1 MSTEFAE
8 SAAAAALSEAAPS
21 FATENPATREDG
33 GFVPSPGLPSPMN
46 TTAPFVLRNDLPA
59 NGTVELPQVIRR
71 DLQGDASGKPRVV
84 PWIGHKI
91 AKAVAAACFVE
102 GQAAEVG
109 RQVQAEIEFRMRRE
123 RPSFVHIE
131 QLQDMVEE
139 TLIEIGHAKVA
150 LAYGKYRATR
160 AAERAFG
167 TAPADD
173 SGQQLE
179 LATREQLADIRARLS
194 FAKIGLKLT
203 VSDDDLVARLLRS
216 TSLNLTADERR
227 DTIVLNAKSLLDL
240 DPDARFFSA
249 RILLSYIYEETLP
262 WKVADGPH
270 TLKEAHRRA
279 FIEYIPKGIALRR
292 LDPRLAEFD
301 LKKLAAAL
309 DPFADLQFD
318 FIGIQNLFD
327 RYLIHSQDGVTGR
340 KRRLEAPQIFWLRVA
355 MGLSILEKE
364 REARAIEFYGIYKS
378 RRACSSTPTLFNS
391 GAVHPQLSSCYL
403 LYCGDSIEQ
412 ISETWRRFSQ
422 LSKWAGGLGCSWT
435 AIRGAGAHIHGTNGE
450 SSGVIPFLNVSN
462 DIAIAV
468 NQGGKRPGALC
479 SYLELWHADIEDFL
493 DLRKET
499 GDDRR
504 RTHNMN
510 TAQWIPDLFMKRL
523 KAISDGALPKDA
535 TWTLFRTNDVPD
547 LPELCGRAF
556 EERYA
561 HYEDLA
567 HGGKIWSRKVRVLAL
582 WKRMLEMLF
591 ETGHPWITF
600 KDPCNLRSPQDHA
613 GVIHNSNLCTE
624 ITLNTSDDEVA
635 VCNLAS
641 INLAAHLRE
650 DGELDHDKLRATIKV
665 VMRMLDNVI
674 DINFYPVEAAAR
686 ANQRHRPV
694 GLGVMG
700 MQDALYDKRIA
711 FDSPAAVAFNDE
723 ALEAIAYHAYGAS
736 SDLAAERGRYESY
749 AGSKWDRG
757 LLPLDT
763 LEHLEKER
771 GLPVLV
777 DRTARLDWEA
787 LRAKIAAQG
796 MRNSN
801 CLAIA
806 PTATIANIL
815 GCTPCIEPT
824 YKHIHTKSNMSGEFI
839 RTNDHLLRDLQA
851 RGLWDEEM
859 LADLKYFDGSVQG
872 IERVPAEFKTLY
884 KTAFEIAPT
893 WILQCA
899 AVRQKWIDQGQS
911 TNLWLAESDARTAS
925 FMYREAWERGLKTT
939 YYLRTLNKS
948 AIDSSNRDR
957 RPAAEPKREYTA
969 EEKTACSIEAM
980 RNGGVC
986 DACQ

>member
-1 MSTEFAE
+1 
-8 SAAAAALSEAAPS
+8 
-21 FATENPATREDG
+21 
-33 GFVPSPGLPSPMN
+33 MN
-46 TTAPFVLRNDLPA
+46 TTTATFTLRNELPA
-59 NGTVELPQVIRR
+59 SGTAEFPQVIRR
-71 DLQGDASGKPRVV
+71 DLAGDPSGKPRVV
-84 PWIGHKI
+84 PWLGHKI

-102 GQAAEVG
+102 GQEESIG
-109 RQVQAEIEFRMRRE
+109 LQVQAEIEYRMRRE

-150 LAYGKYRATR
+150 LAYGKYRAKR
-160 AAERAFG
+160 AAEREHG
-167 TAPADD
+167 VTPSDD

-179 LATREQLADIRARLS
+179 LATREQLGDIRARIS
-194 FAKIGLKLT
+194 FAKIGLSLALT
-203 VSDDDLVARLLRS
+203 DDELLVRLLRS
-216 TSLNLTADERR
+216 TSINLTALERR
-227 DTIVLNAKSLLDL
+227 ETIVLNAKSLLDL
-240 DPDARFFSA
+240 DADARFFAA

-262 WKVADGPH
+262 WKVADGPQA
-270 TLKEAHRRA
+270 LKEAHRRA
-279 FIEYIPKGIALRR
+279 FIAYIPQGIALRR

-301 LKKLAAAL
+301 LPKLAVAL

-318 FIGIQNLFD
+318 FIGIQTLFD
-327 RYLIHSQDGVTGR
+327 RYLIHDTDGVTGR

-355 MGLSILEKE
+355 MGLSVLETE
-364 REARAIEFYGIYKS
+364 RETRAVEFYGLYKS
-378 RRACSSTPTLFNS
+378 RRACSSTPTLFNA
-391 GAVHPQLSSCYL
+391 GTMHPQLSSCYL
-403 LYCGDSIEQ
+403 LYCGDSIEE
-412 ISETWRRFSQ
+412 ITETWRRFSH

-450 SSGVIPFLNVSN
+450 SSGVIPFLKVSN

-523 KAISDGALPKDA
+523 KLISEGALPKDA
-535 TWTLFRTNDVPD
+535 TWSLFRTNDVPD

-556 EERYA
+556 ETRYE
-561 HYEDLA
+561 HYEQLA
-567 HGGKIWSRKVRVLAL
+567 AEGKVWSRKVRVLQL

-591 ETGHPWITF
+591 ETGHPWMTF
-600 KDPCNLRSPQDHA
+600 KDPCNLRSPQDHV

-624 ITLNTSDDEVA
+624 ITLNTSNDEVA

-650 DGELDHDKLRATIKV
+650 DGALDHDKLRATITV
-665 VMRMLDNVI
+665 LMRMLDNVI
-674 DINFYPVEAAAR
+674 DINFYPVEAAAN
-686 ANQRHRPV
+686 ANQKHRPV

-700 MQDALYDKRIA
+700 LQDALYDKRIA
-711 FDSPAAVAFNDE
+711 FDTPEAVSFNDE
-723 ALEAIAYHAYGAS
+723 ALEAIAYHAYSAS
-736 SDLAAERGRYESY
+736 SDLAAERGHYASY
-749 AGSKWDRG
+749 AGSKWERG

-763 LEHLEKER
+763 LELLEKER
-771 GLPVLV
+771 GVPVLV
-777 DRTARLDWEA
+777 ERTSRLDWDA
-787 LRAKIAAQG
+787 LRTKIAAQG

-806 PTATIANIL
+806 PTATISNIV

-839 RTNDHLLRDLQA
+839 RTNDQLLRDLQA
-851 RGLWDEEM
+851 LGVWDEEM

-872 IERVPAEFKTLY
+872 IERVPAELKALY
-884 KTAFEIAPT
+884 KTAFEVAPT

-899 AVRQKWIDQGQS
+899 AARQKWIDQAQS

-948 AIDSSNRDR
+948 AIDSANRER
-957 RPAAEPKREYTA
+957 RPAVEPKREFTA
-969 EEKTACSIEAM
+969 EEKQSCSIEAM
-980 RNGGVC
+980 RNGGTC
-986 DACQ
+986 EACQ